1 MSDEEAEINEK
12 QSECDN
18 SINIENK
25 PIKDKNNSEFEDEN
39 DSEINMED
47 EDNKDFINNKDY
59 SQIVIDV
66 K

>member
-12 QSECDN
+12 QNECDTSDIIKN
-18 SINIENK
+18 KLINDKDSIL
-25 PIKDKNNSEFEDEN
+25 NSEIDLEDEN
-39 DSEINMED
+39 NE
-47 EDNKDFINNKDY
+47 DFINNKDY

>member
-12 QSECDN
+12 QNECDN
-18 SINIENK
+18 SVIIKNK
-25 PIKDKNNSEFEDEN
+25 SIKDKDNILNSEIDLEDEN
-39 DSEINMED
+39 NE
-47 EDNKDFINNKDY
+47 DFINNKDY

>member
-12 QSECDN
+12 QNECDT
-18 SINIENK
+18 SVIIENK
-25 PIKDKNNSEFEDEN
+25 LIKDKDNILNSEIDLEYEN
-39 DSEINMED
+39 NE
-47 EDNKDFINNKDY
+47 DFINNKDY

>member
-12 QSECDN
+12 QNECDTSVTIKN
-18 SINIENK
+18 EL
-25 PIKDKNNSEFEDEN
+25 IKDKDNILNSEIDLEDEN
-39 DSEINMED
+39 NE
-47 EDNKDFINNKDY
+47 DFINNKDY

>member
-1 MSDEEAEINEK
+1 MSEEEAEINEK

-18 SINIENK
+18 STNIENQ
-25 PIKDKNNSEFEDEN
+25 PIKSKHNTS
-39 DSEINMED
+39 DSEINIED
-47 EDNKDFINNKDY
+47 ENNEDFVNSKDY